1 MEHCDENQN
10 EVSWIIDEKWGNGD
24 GDASFSVIS
33 VMKEM
38 RRKVLDG
45 KEAQSIIYMTEIPKI
60 LDKYLCVCVLS
71 HFSRVW
77 LFATL

>member
-45 KEAQSIIYMTEIPKI
+45 KEAQSWK
-60 LDKYLCVCVLS
+60 
-71 HFSRVW
+71 RVFYFYVW
-77 LFATL
+77 E